1 MSQRPRSDY
10 IKASA
15 QNGVQSGQHAADVGV
30 QDDEA
35 ASLPGHSA
43 RRLITLVTDPSRM
56 IGDHEQYAV
65 AMALMARELG
75 IPARVIYGYRVGSGQ
90 TITGDQVGAWPE
102 LYLDGLGWVTFDPT
116 PSTDRVWDEEDQPKP
131 PETQPYVENPPP
143 PPEKGAQHQGKPP
156 VKNGQHE
163 GKQAQY
169 NSKQPQRDGKQP
181 QHDGKQPPHNG
192 KQPPK
197 GSEHSG
203 KPLPPKA

>member
-1 MSQRPRSDY
+1 MQSIPDLDFSILSSLLPAEIRGHIR
-10 IKASA
+10 IKDIAMKKLALLSA
-15 QNGVQSGQHAADVGV
+15 ALTLGISSWAFAAD
-30 QDDEA
+30 
-35 ASLPGHSA
+35 
-43 RRLITLVTDPSRM
+43 
-56 IGDHEQYAV
+56 
-65 AMALMARELG
+65 
-75 IPARVIYGYRVGSGQ
+75 
-90 TITGDQVGAWPE
+90 
-102 LYLDGLGWVTFDPT
+102 
-116 PSTDRVWDEEDQPKP
+116 
-131 PETQPYVENPPP
+131 NPPP

-181 QHDGKQPPHNG
+181 QHDGKQPQHDGKQPQHNG